1 MNTSLISDW
10 MEYQDYDILT
20 CRKPSANCIKNL
32 QEQVKDI
39 QAGLGKADIMEKL
52 LIVEDDSDLKEGL
65 EFMFQAEKYEVL
77 GAGTIKKAKE
87 YLHQMDIQ
95 GIILD
100 CNLPDG
106 NGFELCREIRKES
119 EIPILMLTARDS
131 ELDEVK
137 ALELGVNDYM
147 SKPFSIAVLKAR
159 VKKMLK
165 RTEHTTLKSGNI
177 VMDLSACKTMKDGK
191 EIELSSIE
199 FRLLA
204 YFIQNAGLVLSKEQI
219 LSQIWEKAGQFVDD
233 NIVSVNI
240 RRLRLKIENDAKN
253 PKHLKT
259 IHGMGYIWKEVSE

>member
-1 MNTSLISDW
+1 
-10 MEYQDYDILT
+10 
-20 CRKPSANCIKNL
+20 
-32 QEQVKDI
+32 
-39 QAGLGKADIMEKL
+39 MEKL
-52 LIVEDDSDLKEGL
+52 LIIEDDTDLREGL

-77 GAGTIKKAKE
+77 GVDTVKKANE
-87 YLHQMDIQ
+87 CLQQTNIQ

-106 NGFELCREIRKES
+106 NGFELCKKIREKS
-119 EIPILMLTARDS
+119 EIPIIMLTARDS

-147 SKPFSIAVLKAR
+147 SKPFSVAVLKAR

-165 RTEHTTLKSGNI
+165 RTEHTILTSGNI
-177 VMDLSACKTMKDGK
+177 IMDLSACKTIKDGI

-204 YFIQNAGLVLSKEQI
+204 YFIQNTGLILSKEQI
-219 LSQIWEKAGQFVDD
+219 LTQIWEKDGQFVDD

-253 PKHLKT
+253 PERLKT
-259 IHGMGYIWKEVSE
+259 VHGMGYIWKEVLE